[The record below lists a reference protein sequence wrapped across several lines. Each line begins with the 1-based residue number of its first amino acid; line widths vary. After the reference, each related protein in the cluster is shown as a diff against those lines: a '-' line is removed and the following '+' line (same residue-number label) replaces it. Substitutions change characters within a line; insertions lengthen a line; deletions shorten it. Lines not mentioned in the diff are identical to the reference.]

1 MFPSQIYVRA
11 SILQVTIRFFRM
23 IVKVKGGHKC
33 RAKSDRIGSLVTRG
47 RNTRMSSL
55 FKGIQKKCC
64 VNLKCQIAIL
74 KQEEKLHETPTLFE
88 SSTPAH
94 CCCCPLDCCLVQ
106 HLGEWQALSPE
117 FSSLMYD
124 PPGVNTLSA
133 LFILEIILYQ
143 DYYSFVKGVI

>member
-1 MFPSQIYVRA
+1 
-11 SILQVTIRFFRM
+11 M
-23 IVKVKGGHKC
+23 IIKVKGGHKC
-33 RAKSDRIGSLVTRG
+33 RTKSDRTGSLVIRG

-55 FKGIQKKCC
+55 CKGIQKKGC

-74 KQEEKLHETPTLFE
+74 KQEEKLHETPTLSE

-106 HLGEWQALSPE
+106 HLGQRQTLSPE
-117 FSSLMYD
+117 SFPLMYG
-124 PPGVNTLSA
+124 PPGVNTLSS

-143 DYYSFVKGVI
+143 DYYSFVNGVI